1 MLISPSF
8 LASDFAV
15 SKELPALIERRH
27 KESLPVIPILVR
39 PSMWSAV
46 PEIAE
51 LQFGNDPSK
60 PLSLAPE
67 EEVER
72 AFAGIAQPIADL
84 AEAIGERS
92 AAAAPRLQGPRSS
105 RGKAQPSGPPTGSKG
120 HLFVSHS
127 KEDGDFAELLKLKLV
142 GEGHEAWIDIDRL
155 DPELDWRVEIDQAI
169 KNAAA
174 VIAIMSPE
182 ARDLEYFFF
191 FKKKK

>member
-1 MLISPSF
+1 M
-8 LASDFAV
+8 
-15 SKELPALIERRH
+15 
-27 KESLPVIPILVR
+27 R

-51 LQFGNDPSK
+51 LQFANDPSK

-67 EEVER
+67 KEVER
-72 AFAGIAQPIADL
+72 AFASIAQQIADL

-127 KEDGDFAELLKLKLV
+127 EDGDFAELLKLKLV
-142 GEGHEAWIDIDRL
+142 GEGHEARGSTLIVLIR
-155 DPELDWRVEIDQAI
+155 
-169 KNAAA
+169 N
-174 VIAIMSPE
+174 
-182 ARDLEYFFF
+182 
-191 FKKKK
+191 